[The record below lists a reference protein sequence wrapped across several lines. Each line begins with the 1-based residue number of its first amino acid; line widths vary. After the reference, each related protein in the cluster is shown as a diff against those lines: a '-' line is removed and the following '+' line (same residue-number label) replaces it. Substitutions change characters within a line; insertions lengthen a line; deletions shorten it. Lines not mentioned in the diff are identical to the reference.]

1 MVFSL
6 PRSQIAPRKDPHDW
20 NSWDHYRT
28 IHEIRLSQHPFVVG
42 DTLNFSEVAEGEIL
56 LGGTVTCRKS
66 VELEVEKWFDSRYF
80 GHTLRVRCHTYVY
93 IGWLRDEHLLVKYH
107 NLHHDPDEYI
117 HRVYDP
123 ATGAEIFNEV
133 LERYQFPTLPEV
145 LDELEIIA
153 RDL

>member
-6 PRSQIAPRKDPHDW
+6 SRSQIAPRKDPHDW

-28 IHEIRLSQHPFVVG
+28 IQDIRLSEHTFAVK
-42 DTLNFSEVAEGEIL
+42 DTLAFSEVAEGEL
-56 LGGTVTCRKS
+56 LLRGFVTCQKS
-66 VELEVEKWFDSRYF
+66 VVLEVEKWFDIQYF
-80 GHTLRVRCHTYVY
+80 GNTPRVRCHTYVY
-93 IGWLRDEHLLVKYH
+93 IGWLRREHLLLKYH
-107 NLHHDPDEYI
+107 NLHQDPNEYI
-117 HRVYDP
+117 HRVYNPDS
-123 ATGAEIFNEV
+123 GDEVLYEI